1 VIRLIRTTWRNI
13 MFDIKK
19 IEAEAA
25 AELASDRAT
34 AAKSKIK
41 ASLNRIADAQRIL
54 ANLREEHAVILRDI
68 GA

>member
-1 VIRLIRTTWRNI
+1 

-41 ASLNRIADAQRIL
+41 ASLNRSADAERIL